1 MSFLVAT
8 NVVNSRPPKHQPTRT
23 PHAHTKKASTMQT
36 PNDTVID
43 ATEATKAKLYSILTT
58 KQEEITTIKETMGNT
73 TIATC
78 LETTINNH

>member
-1 MSFLVAT
+1 
-8 NVVNSRPPKHQPTRT
+8 
-23 PHAHTKKASTMQT
+23 MQT

>member
-1 MSFLVAT
+1 
-8 NVVNSRPPKHQPTRT
+8 
-23 PHAHTKKASTMQT
+23 MQT
-36 PNDTVID
+36 PDDTIID

-78 LETTINNH
+78 LETTIIQPLKDTNQYQTSIKTKRIEPH